1 MYGKK
6 LKMEKIIEIRNK
18 VEMKWESISYEKKC
32 DLSEKIF
39 LCALSVWII
48 YAFNWITMFH
58 IQ

>member
-6 LKMEKIIEIRNK
+6 LKVEKIVEIRNK
-18 VEMKWESISYEKKC
+18 IEMKWEAVPYEKNV
-32 DLSEKIF
+32 